1 MAIELATKY
10 AKYVDEIMTTASKLA
25 LITGAR
31 FNFKDAKTIKLYKI
45 GTAPMQDYG
54 RNSIAEGNWSHYGA
68 VTTLDAA
75 TEEMTLTKDRS
86 FTFEIDR
93 LDQDE
98 TSENLEPASA
108 LNRQLREVVVPEME
122 TYVYSKVTAGAGVTK
137 NEVLSADNIYDAIT
151 SASASLDDD
160 EVPENG
166 RYILVTPATLKL
178 IKMNNALTL
187 NQDIGKELRE
197 KGAIGILDGA
207 SVIKVPESRM
217 PENFGFLYGHPCAT
231 AAPVKL
237 ANYKIHEDPPGLSGS
252 LVEGRINYDAFV
264 LENKVAALYVHMNV
278 AE

>member
-31 FNFKDAKTIKLYKI
+31 FDFNDAKTIKLYKI

-54 RNSIAEGNWSHYGA
+54 RNSIKEGNWSHYGA
-68 VTTLDAA
+68 VTTLDAS

-122 TYVYSKVTAGAGVTK
+122 KYVYGKAVTGAGVTK
-137 NEVLSADNIYDAIT
+137 KEVLSEDNIYDAIT

-197 KGAIGILDGA
+197 KGAVGILDGA
-207 SVIKVPESRM
+207 AVIKVPESRM
-217 PENFGFLYGHPCAT
+217 PENFGFLYGHPCAI

-264 LENKVAALYVHMNV
+264 LENKVEALYVHMNV